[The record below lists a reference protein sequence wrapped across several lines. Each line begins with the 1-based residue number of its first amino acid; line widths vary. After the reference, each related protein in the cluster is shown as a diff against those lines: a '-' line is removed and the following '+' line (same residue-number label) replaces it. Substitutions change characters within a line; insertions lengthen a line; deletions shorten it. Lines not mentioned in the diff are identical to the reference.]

1 MRVAFRADASLQ
13 IGTGH
18 VMRCLTLAD
27 ALRTRGGDCLFICRS
42 HEGHLAE
49 VIRVRGYDVVMLQS
63 VKPRSGEYITRDSGS
78 RSIYAEWLGTNWETD
93 ARQTQ
98 AALATTATK
107 VDWLIVDHYSL
118 DANWEQAMR
127 PFCGNLMA
135 IDDLADRRH
144 DCDLLLDQNL
154 GRSSEDY
161 FQLLPAGC
169 KVLAGPQYALLRPR
183 FAQLRRESLLRRTTQ
198 HLRHVLVS
206 MGGVDK
212 DNATGAVL
220 QALRAGDLPSN
231 CQLTIVMGPYA
242 PWLESVRRLAVGL
255 PWPTNVL
262 VNVPDMARVMA
273 DSDLAFG
280 AAGSTS
286 WERCSLGLPT
296 MLVVLAEN
304 QWSGALALQ
313 AAGGAI
319 LIGDITAIQSD
330 LGSRIREAR
339 ASMIELTLR
348 SSQITEGAGTE
359 RVVQCMEGLHVH

>member
-27 ALRTRGGDCLFICRS
+27 ALRARGGDCLFICRS
-42 HEGHLAE
+42 REGHLAE
-49 VIRVRGYDVVMLQS
+49 VIRARGYDVVMLQS
-63 VKPRSGEYITRDSGS
+63 VESRSGEYITRGSGS
-78 RSIYAEWLGTNWETD
+78 RSIYAEWLGTDWETD

-98 AALATTATK
+98 EALATTATQ
-107 VDWLIVDHYSL
+107 VDWLVVDHYSL

-127 PFCGNLMA
+127 PFCGHLMV
-135 IDDLADRRH
+135 IDDLADRMH

-161 FQLLPAGC
+161 VQLLPVIC
-169 KVLAGPQYALLRPR
+169 KILVGPQHAPLRPE
-183 FAQLRRESLLRRTTQ
+183 FAQLRHESLTRRAT
-198 HLRHVLVS
+198 HPLRHVLVS

-212 DNATGAVL
+212 DNATGTVM
-220 QALRAGDLPSN
+220 QALKAGDLPDS

-242 PWLESVRRLAVGL
+242 PWLESVRRLAASL
-255 PWPTNVL
+255 PWATRVL

-273 DSDLAFG
+273 DSDLAIG

-296 MLVVLAEN
+296 VIVVLAEN
-304 QWSGALALQ
+304 QWPGALALQ
-313 AAGGAI
+313 AAGGAV
-319 LIGDITAIQSD
+319 LIGDIASIENN
-330 LGSRIREAR
+330 LCSRIREAR
-339 ASMIELTLR
+339 ALMTELTAR
-348 SSQITEGAGTE
+348 SSQITDGLGTE
-359 RVVQCMEGLHVH
+359 RVIQCMGSLRVY